1 MNRIIIADKPKKY
14 FKNYT
19 LSSGRLNVR
28 AIVKNGADLQING
41 LIKISA
47 SAKNT
52 ESFLDIRVLL
62 LDDKS
67 HADVR
72 PQLEIQ
78 TNDVKASHAASIS
91 PVDPEQL
98 FYLESRG
105 LNKNQATNLI
115 VDGFLKH
122 A

>member
-1 MNRIIIADKPKKY
+1 MNRIIIANKPKKY
-14 FKNYT
+14 LKKYT
-19 LSSGRLNVR
+19 LSSGRLNIR
-28 AIVKNGADLQING
+28 AIAQNGADLQIDG
-41 LIKISA
+41 LIKIPS

-72 PQLEIQ
+72 PQLEIES
-78 TNDVKASHAASIS
+78 NEVKASHAASIS
-91 PVDPEQL
+91 PIDPEQL
-98 FYLESRG
+98 FYLQSRG
-105 LNKNQATNLI
+105 LDEESAKKLI
-115 VDGFLKH
+115 VTGFLSH